1 MYILAFWGKN
11 KSPIFSANKAILKKA
26 LTREGFEPPTVRSGG
41 ERATA
46 APSSQVKHNSNFDN
60 YKFNVT

>member
-1 MYILAFWGKN
+1 MKFIKG
-11 KSPIFSANKAILKKA
+11 

-46 APSSQVKHNSNFDN
+46 APSSQVNNNNNIDN
-60 YKFNVT
+60 YIINVTLN